1 MKSVRMALLAAA
13 ALAVVPGAAWAER
26 QNQPDQNNHADRG
39 DRGGDR
45 GGRSGG
51 GDARPAP
58 PQGRGSGMMVMP
70 GGAPGGFRPAPP
82 AAPQPQAQPQ
92 NRGGWQG
99 GWRGPAGQDRG
110 NVRVDRPAP
119 IPNADTGQARA
130 QWRQGN
136 PSDDRRWDNGR
147 GQWNGGDRNRDND
160 NHRGDN
166 DRGRWNN
173 GDHNWN
179 GDRGQ
184 WNNGDHSWNRD
195 QRNNGDRRWDNNR
208 GQWNNGDHS
217 WNGRRDNDRR
227 WDHRW
232 DANRWRND
240 HRYDWRDWRGS
251 HRDLFNRHYYAPR
264 GYHYRSVYAGF
275 FLEPL
280 FYGSSYWLDNP
291 YDYRLPPVEWPLQ
304 WIHYYN
310 DALLVDVTTGEVV
323 DVIPNFFF

>member
-39 DRGGDR
+39 GHGDR
-45 GGRSGG
+45 GNRGG
-51 GDARPAP
+51 GDSRPAP
-58 PQGRGSGMMVMP
+58 PQGRGSGMMVTP
-70 GGAPGGFRPAPP
+70 GSAPNGFRPAPQ
-82 AAPQPQAQPQ
+82 AMPQPQPQ
-92 NRGGWQG
+92 NRGNWQG
-99 GWRGPAGQDRG
+99 NWRGPGAQGRG
-110 NVRVDRPAP
+110 DVRVDRPAP

-130 QWRQGN
+130 QWRQGDRG
-136 PSDDRRWDNGR
+136 DDRANGDHRWDNNNR
-147 GQWNGGDRNRDND
+147 GQWNGGDRRPDND
-160 NHRGDN
+160 NHHGDN
-166 DRGRWNN
+166 GRGQW
-173 GDHNWN
+173 
-179 GDRGQ
+179 DRGQ
-184 WNNGDHSWNRD
+184 WNNGDHSWNGNRD
-195 QRNNGDRRWDNNR
+195 QRNNGDHRWDNNR

-217 WNGRRDNDRR
+217 WNGRRGGN
-227 WDHRW
+227 DHRW
-232 DANRWRND
+232 DSNRWRND
-240 HRYDWRDWRGS
+240 RRYDWRDWRSS
-251 HRDLFNRHYYAPR
+251 HRNLFNRHYYAPR

-275 FLEPL
+275 FLEPF